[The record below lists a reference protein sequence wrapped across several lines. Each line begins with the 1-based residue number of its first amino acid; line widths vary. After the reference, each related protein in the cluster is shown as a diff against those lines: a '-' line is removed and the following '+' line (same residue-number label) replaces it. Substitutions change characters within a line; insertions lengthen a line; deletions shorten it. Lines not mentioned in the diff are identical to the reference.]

1 MFNFKS
7 QLLGAAAILP
17 IAAAGLLSSAG
28 SAQAL
33 TLNGSIGIN
42 GTAIVPSDGVN
53 PATTSVTFIDIDGV
67 DLTGDFANF
76 TPNLDSNTLS
86 ITGISISTL
95 NLTRTAV
102 LSVRRAT
109 YLTGTYTPF
118 IDFGERTLDGV
129 TAFLT
134 FDLEDTEVTRT
145 WLTSN
150 NISDVTFDGLT
161 GRFNFDGVT
170 VGTGFLNASL
180 SGLSSTYQLTIV
192 TDLTSIPE
200 PTTMLGLGLVAAG
213 MTVARRR
220 QLVKA

>member
-7 QLLGAAAILP
+7 ELLGAAAVLP
-17 IAAAGLLSSAG
+17 IAAAGFLGSAG

-53 PATTSVTFIDIDGV
+53 PATTSVTFVDVDGV

-76 TPNLDSNTLS
+76 TPNSDSNTLA
-86 ITGISISTL
+86 ITGISITTL
-95 NLTRTAV
+95 NLTRTAII
-102 LSVRRAT
+102 SAIRAT

-134 FDLEDTEVTRT
+134 FDLDYTEVTIT
-145 WLTSN
+145 QLASN
-150 NISDVTFDGLT
+150 NISDVTLDGLT

-170 VGTGFLNASL
+170 VATGFLNASL
-180 SGLSSTYQLTIV
+180 SGISSTYQLTIV
-192 TDLTSIPE
+192 TDLTPIPE
-200 PTTMLGLGLVAAG
+200 PTTMLGLGLFAAG